1 MAGQIKHVQEVEKNR
16 HLNEKDVVFVGTS
29 KEDSSTAGQG
39 RLSVQVKRIAQLQ
52 AKGRLSAQVKRIA
65 QLQAR
70 ARFTL
75 ILGYDIQMYMLIV
88 EDPTVNYVKQ
98 L

>member
-16 HLNEKDVVFVGTS
+16 HLNEKD
-29 KEDSSTAGQG
+29 
-39 RLSVQVKRIAQLQ
+39 AQMQ
-52 AKGRLSAQVKRIA
+52 CLSAQVKRIA

-70 ARFTL
+70 GHFTL

-88 EDPTVNYVKQ
+88 EDPTVNYVTQ

>member
-1 MAGQIKHVQEVEKNR
+1 LSAQVKRIAQLQAR
-16 HLNEKDVVFVGTS
+16 
-29 KEDSSTAGQG
+29 G
-39 RLSVQVKRIAQLQ
+39 RLSAQVKRIAQLQ
-52 AKGRLSAQVKRIA
+52 AKGHLSAQVKRIA

>member
-16 HLNEKDVVFVGTS
+16 HLNEKD
-29 KEDSSTAGQG
+29 
-39 RLSVQVKRIAQLQ
+39 AQMQ
-52 AKGRLSAQVKRIA
+52 CLSAQVKRIA

-70 ARFTL
+70 GRFTL

-88 EDPTVNYVKQ
+88 EDPTVNYVTQ